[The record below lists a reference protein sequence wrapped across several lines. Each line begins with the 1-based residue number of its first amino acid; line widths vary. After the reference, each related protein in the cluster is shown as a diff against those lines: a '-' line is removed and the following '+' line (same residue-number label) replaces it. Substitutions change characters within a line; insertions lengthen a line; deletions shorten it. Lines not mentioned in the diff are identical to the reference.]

1 MQINITKK
9 ILSEY
14 VKQKEPNFTC
24 LHATSRSLF
33 KDISAFGS
41 IGGNTYKDL
50 EWPKGVGVY
59 AIWKMSQNIAETLIY
74 IGMTG
79 KINQQVN
86 GEAKLFDPENGFS
99 KRALRYH
106 PYSFTQKGSYKD
118 YFEYEPKHSLKTI
131 KKAPLEDRY
140 AVHIPLKDIKVDCFQ
155 IPERLKL
162 APSFFEVLLLQSY
175 FSSFNSLPIANNQL

>member
-1 MQINITKK
+1 MNITKK
-9 ILSEY
+9 LLSEY
-14 VKQKEPNFTC
+14 VKQKEPNFTLLYASTC
-24 LHATSRSLF
+24 SLF
-33 KDISAFGS
+33 KDISAFDS
-41 IGGNTYKDL
+41 IKGNTYKDL

-59 AIWKMSQNIAETLIY
+59 AIWKISLNIEEALIY

-86 GEAKLFDPENGFS
+86 GEAKLFDAENGFS

-140 AVHIPLKDIKVDCFQ
+140 AVHVPLKDIKVDCFQ

-162 APSFFEVLLLQSY
+162 APSFLEALLLQSY
-175 FSSFNSLPIANNQL
+175 FSSYNSLPIANNQL

>member
-14 VKQKEPNFTC
+14 VKQKEPSFTC
-24 LHATSRSLF
+24 LYATSCSLF
-33 KDISAFGS
+33 KDISAFCS
-41 IGGNTYKDL
+41 IEGNTYKDL
-50 EWPKGVGVY
+50 KWPRGVGAY
-59 AIWKMSQNIAETLIY
+59 AIWKKCQNIEETLIY

-86 GEAKLFDPENGFS
+86 GRAKLFDPENGFS

-106 PYSFTQKGSYKD
+106 PYSFTRKGSYKD

-131 KKAPLEDRY
+131 KKAPHEDRY

-162 APSFFEVLLLQSY
+162 APSFFEALLLQSY